1 MPEQMIGKPAPMP
14 KMGSLKQ
21 ASGKQEAADRQTMQ
35 PIDVIRQSAM
45 KEGANPEKLIP
56 QLAALIQRK
65 AVQLLQLG
73 DTVLLLRPQPDGVVE
88 LHTFTVESPEKLV
101 SRYKSAAN
109 SLKQMGFKKAVTSAS
124 SPAFVKIAQSTG
136 LPVRITQ
143 APGPQGTNYRF
154 ELDL

>member
-1 MPEQMIGKPAPMP
+1 MVEQLIGKPAPMP

-21 ASGKQEAADRQTMQ
+21 ASGKKPTGDRPTMGPVEIIQ
-35 PIDVIRQSAM
+35 QSAA
-45 KEGANPEKLIP
+45 KEGANPQQLIA
-56 QLAALIQRK
+56 QLGALIQRK

-73 DTVLLLRPQPDGVVE
+73 DTVLLLRPQPNGVVE
-88 LHTFTVESPEKLV
+88 LHTFTIESPEKLIA
-101 SRYKSAAN
+101 RYKAAAN

-124 SPAFVKIAQSTG
+124 SPAFVRIAQSTG
-136 LPVRITQ
+136 LPVRVTQ